1 MNIRSSKILVSLFFL
16 LFVLNSCADQLGK
29 AKTKEKK
36 VFKHDT
42 PLIKQD
48 VKKLGQIE
56 IEKSAEM
63 GPTPVEGDVQK
74 LQKRKQISSV
84 KEKNY
89 LLIPDD
95 YMMLKQKVTFKFQNL
110 DYKEAMALMA
120 KIGDVNI
127 LVGEEVAGSITAELS
142 DVPWD
147 KAFNA
152 LLDMK
157 NFAADIDVASNIIRV
172 HSPSTLTSQES
183 YKSARASAVRKKVEL
198 EDSVEPVVSEIF
210 RLYYITPAEAKA
222 TITELFTSTG
232 DAGGYS
238 PIQVTEEKT
247 TRSIIVRGK
256 TKDLDVVDK
265 VIREIDVRT
274 KQVLIEAFIV
284 EASSTFER
292 ALGNAL
298 SAAYTRKGTRI
309 GGTVG
314 GSSIGS
320 APGGSG
326 SSISGSTA
334 GISEAGSG
342 GADGLFNFPAEGTG
356 GPTSGIGILRKMS
369 SSVLKL
375 QIEALELQGLGK
387 TISNPKLF
395 TLDNQ
400 VATITQ
406 GVQIPVAGSGDTA
419 PSFKDAALKLT
430 VTPSIIGD
438 GNVLLQVQVNNDSP
452 DRTDPAAVG
461 INTMEIST
469 KLLIADGDIV
479 VIGGIKKNQI
489 TNQNK
494 QVPGMSKLPI
504 IGKMFKGENKT
515 DTMNELLVFIAP
527 RIL

>member
-1 MNIRSSKILVSLFFL
+1 MNIKSLKILVSLLSL
-16 LFVLNSCADQLGK
+16 LLVLSGCADQMTKMKKKK
-29 AKTKEKK
+29 A
-36 VFKHDT
+36 FKHDT
-42 PLIKQD
+42 PLIKED
-48 VKKLGQIE
+48 VKKLGKME
-56 IEKSAEM
+56 VDKSAKM
-63 GPTPVEGDVQK
+63 GPTPVEGDAYK
-74 LQKRKQISSV
+74 LEKRKQISSV

-89 LLIPDD
+89 LLIPED
-95 YMMLKQKVTFKFQNL
+95 YMLLKQKVTFKFQNL
-110 DYKEAMALMA
+110 DYKEAMTLMA
-120 KIGDVNI
+120 KVGDVNI
-127 LVGEEVAGSITAELS
+127 LVGEEVAGAISAELS

-172 HSPSTLTSQES
+172 HSPATLTSQES
-183 YKSARASAVRKKVEL
+183 YKSSRAAAVRKKVEL
-198 EDSVEPVVSEIF
+198 ENSVEPVVSEIF

-222 TITELFTSTG
+222 TITELFTAVG
-232 DAGGYS
+232 DGASYS

-256 TKDLDVVDK
+256 SKDLDVVDK

-284 EASSTFER
+284 EATSTFER

-298 SAAYTRKGTRI
+298 GAAYTRKGERI

-314 GSSIGS
+314 GTTVGAAS
-320 APGGSG
+320 GSG
-326 SSISGSTA
+326 AEISAGTA
-334 GISEAGSG
+334 GVSSAGSG
-342 GADGLFNFPAEGTG
+342 GSDSLFNFNAAGA
-356 GPTSGIGILRKMS
+356 TSGIGVLKKTGS
-369 SSVLKL
+369 AVLKL
-375 QIEALELQGLGK
+375 QIEALEKQGLGK

-400 VATITQ
+400 VASITQ

-438 GNVLLQVQVNNDSP
+438 GNVLLEVQVNNDTP
-452 DRTDPAAVG
+452 DRTDPGAVG
-461 INTMEIST
+461 INKMEINT

-479 VIGGIKKNQI
+479 VIGGIKKNDI
-489 TNQNK
+489 SDAK
-494 QVPGMSKLPI
+494 EQVPGMGNIPI
-504 IGKMFKGENKT
+504 IGKMFQGSTKT
-515 DTMNELLVFIAP
+515 DRMNELLVFIAP